1 MPHAN
6 RYVIAAFNQQNDPV
20 AYFSPAKLWVDNRD
34 DAKCFCSQLSAVEF
48 LKTANY
54 ANAPGT
60 VQPMFVSLSDTSPSL
75 LREGPDSLP
84 DAVAHTGIF
93 G

>member
-6 RYVIAAFNQQNDPV
+6 RYVIAAFNQHEDPV
-20 AYFSPAKLWVDNRD
+20 AYFSPGNQWVDNRD

-60 VQPMFVSLSDTSPSL
+60 VQPMFVSLPDTSPGL
-75 LREGPDSLP
+75 LREGSDSMS
-84 DAVAHTGIF
+84 DGVTHTGIF